1 MESFG
6 LSNALIQIKRLKKFF
21 EIKKGF
27 FGEKALV
34 KAVDDVDLTISK
46 QETVGL
52 VGESGCGKTTLGRLI
67 LRLLEPTEGTVFF
80 EGSDL
85 CNCTKEELRSVRRFI
100 QAIFQDP
107 FSSLNPRMSVGT
119 IIGRNM
125 KAQGFK
131 PDVGHDRYIK
141 ELLESVGLRPEFAD
155 RYPHEFS
162 GGQRQRIAVARAIAT
177 RPKLIIADEPT
188 SALDVSVQA
197 QILNL
202 LMELQRSHEITF
214 LFISHNIH
222 VVKHISQRVGVMY
235 LGKIVEIA
243 PKERLFSDPLH
254 PYTQALLGSMLEPDP
269 RQRKEE
275 APLKGEVPSPINPP
289 TGCHF
294 HPRCNF
300 KKNECSIEPPRL
312 VEIEKDHYVACH
324 LE

>member
-1 MESFG
+1 MGSLG
-6 LSNALIQIKRLKKFF
+6 LNNALVEIKGLKKFF

-67 LRLLEPTEGTVFF
+67 LRLIEPTEGTVLF
-80 EGSDL
+80 EGRNL
-85 CNCTKEELRSVRRFI
+85 CSCHKQELRSVRRFI

-131 PDVGHDRYIK
+131 LDFGYDRYIK
-141 ELLESVGLRPEFAD
+141 GLLESVGLRPEFAD

-222 VVKHISQRVGVMY
+222 VVKHMSQRVGVMY

-243 PKERLFSDPLH
+243 PKERLFNNPMH
-254 PYTQALLGSMLEPDP
+254 PYTRALLGSMLEPKP
-269 RQRKEE
+269 TQRKEE

-289 TGCHF
+289 DGCRF

-300 KKNECSIEPPRL
+300 KKEDCTIEPPGL
-312 VEIEKDHYVACH
+312 VEVEADHYVACH
-324 LE
+324 FG

>member
-1 MESFG
+1 MGRFSLG
-6 LSNALIQIKRLKKFF
+6 NALVDIKGLKKFF

-67 LRLLEPTEGTVFF
+67 LRLLEPTEGTVLF
-80 EGSDL
+80 EGRNL
-85 CNCTKEELRSVRRFI
+85 CNCPKEELRSVRRFI

-125 KAQGFK
+125 KAQGFR
-131 PDVGHDRYIK
+131 PDMGRDRYIK

-177 RPKLIIADEPT
+177 RPRLIIADEPT

-202 LMELQRSHEITF
+202 LMGLQRSHEITF

-222 VVKHISQRVGVMY
+222 VVKHVSQRVGVMY

-243 PKERLFSDPLH
+243 PKERLFNNPTH
-254 PYTQALLGSMLEPDP
+254 PYTQALLRSMLEPDP
-269 RQRKEE
+269 GRRKQE

-289 TGCHF
+289 AGCRF

-300 KKNECSIEPPRL
+300 KRDDCSMEPPQL
-312 VEIEKDHYVACH
+312 VEVEKDHYVACH
-324 LE
+324 LG

>member
-27 FGEKALV
+27 FGEKAIV

-52 VGESGCGKTTLGRLI
+52 VGESGCGKTTLGRLT
-67 LRLLEPTEGTVFF
+67 LRLLEPTEGTVLF
-80 EGSDL
+80 EGRDL
-85 CNCTKEELRSVRRFI
+85 CSCQKQELRSVRRFI

-131 PDVGHDRYIK
+131 PDIGHDRYIK

-243 PKERLFSDPLH
+243 PKERLFSNPLH

-289 TGCHF
+289 AGCRF

>member
-6 LSNALIQIKRLKKFF
+6 LNNALVEIKGLKKFF
-21 EIKKGF
+21 EVQKGF

-67 LRLLEPTEGTVFF
+67 LRLIEPTEGTVLF
-80 EGSDL
+80 EGRNL
-85 CNCTKEELRSVRRFI
+85 CSCQKQELRSVRRFI

-131 PDVGHDRYIK
+131 LDFGYDRYIK
-141 ELLESVGLRPEFAD
+141 ELLESVGLRAEFTD

-222 VVKHISQRVGVMY
+222 VVKHMSQRVGVMY

-243 PKERLFSDPLH
+243 PKERLFNNPMH
-254 PYTQALLGSMLEPDP
+254 PYTRALLGSMLEPKP
-269 RQRKEE
+269 TQRKEE
-275 APLKGEVPSPINPP
+275 VPLKGEVPSPINPP
-289 TGCHF
+289 AGCRF

-300 KKNECSIEPPRL
+300 KKEDCSIEPPGL
-312 VEIEKDHYVACH
+312 VEVETDHYVACH
-324 LE
+324 FV

>member
-1 MESFG
+1 MENIR
-6 LSNALIQIKRLKKFF
+6 LNKALVHIERLKKFF

-27 FGEKALV
+27 FGEQVLV

-67 LRLLEPTEGTVFF
+67 LRLLEPTGGTVLF
-80 EGSDL
+80 EGRDL
-85 CNCTKEELRSVRRFI
+85 CNCPKEELRSTRRYI

-107 FSSLNPRMSVGT
+107 FSSLNPRMSIGT
-119 IIGRNM
+119 IIGRNI

-131 PDVGHDRYIK
+131 PDMQHDSYVK
-141 ELLESVGLRPEFAD
+141 ELMKSVGLRPEFVD

-177 RPKLIIADEPT
+177 KPKLIIADEPT

-202 LMELQRSHEITF
+202 LMEFQRSHEITF

-222 VVKHISQRVGVMY
+222 VVKHVSQRVGVMY

-243 PKERLFSDPLH
+243 PKQQLFNNPRH

-269 RQRKEE
+269 GQRREE

-289 TGCHF
+289 AGCRF
-294 HPRCNF
+294 HPRCNV
-300 KKNECSIEPPRL
+300 KKDDCCIKAPGL
-312 VEIEKDHYVACH
+312 VEVEKDHYVACH
-324 LE
+324 IE